1 MKNTFFL
8 ALLLFSSCFGFA
20 QQPAK
25 NAPSSATQPNVS
37 GMYSFLKE
45 GEFVEVDVD
54 EGGVSGFISRIAE
67 SDSDKGA
74 VLDHMFSKAT
84 FDGTNLWFTTREL
97 HGVSYEF
104 RGKIVRGEGKQPG
117 NEGYYVI
124 KGTLTEKAVDANKKP
139 SARQR
144 EVELKSFPS
153 DAQPTATKKD

>member
-1 MKNTFFL
+1 MKNLLIFF
-8 ALLLFSSCFGFA
+8 ALLLPCCAWG
-20 QQPAK
+20 QKPAT
-25 NAPSSATQPNVS
+25 APPTKPDVS

-54 EGGVSGFISRIAE
+54 EGGVSGFVSRIAE

-74 VLDHMFSKAT
+74 VLDHMFNKAT

-104 RGKIVRGEGKQPG
+104 KGKIVRGEGKQQG
-117 NEGYYVI
+117 SEGYYVI
-124 KGTLTEKAVDANKKP
+124 KGTLTETTMDKDKKP

-144 EVELKSFPS
+144 EVEFKSFPS
-153 DAQPTATKKD
+153 EAQPKSSKKD